1 MSIISGLLFI
11 AYISVQRPIDVA
23 YRYEYCIIQTQTEL
37 EEMESM
43 NLNSVLTPTGDR
55 AYLTNYD
62 IQLLEHCV
70 MSEAGGESLQCQ
82 EAVACV
88 ILNRWLNPEK
98 YGDTI
103 YDVIY
108 APGQFSCSMSNQ
120 PTVSVRLAVHD
131 ALLDLNTYLA
141 PVPYNCY
148 YFRANH
154 YHENLGIPYCN
165 YDNTYF
171 SLAEDSAL

>member
-1 MSIISGLLFI
+1 
-11 AYISVQRPIDVA
+11 
-23 YRYEYCIIQTQTEL
+23 
-37 EEMESM
+37 M
-43 NLNSVLTPTGDR
+43 NLNSVLTPSGDR

-62 IQLLEHCV
+62 IQLIEHCV
-70 MSEAGGESLQCQ
+70 MSEAGGDSLQCQ

-148 YFRANH
+148 YFRAGH
-154 YHENLGIPYCN
+154 YHDDLGIPYCN